1 MGILTQTVAADEHEA
16 ESIGESL
23 DPKSEWSAVERRDI
37 DIPKIATLISV
48 LTGDL
53 YDDAVVLCEPIYIS
67 PAEGAFVLHFSD
79 IARERL
85 AELEEEAIE
94 VIALA
99 IKELEQ
105 LEIEGRLERRLG
117 RSERLREPLNLRR
130 FLREIGGVLQR
141 VLLLEVNTVDPLEHG
156 GDLRQPQRHIVHFVL
171 G

>member
-1 MGILTQTVAADEHEA
+1 MGILTQIVAADEHEA
-16 ESIGESL
+16 EAIGESL

-48 LTGDL
+48 PTGDL

-94 VIALA
+94 VIAL
-99 IKELEQ
+99 ELAATEEYEYAE
-105 LEIEGRLERRLG
+105 LDHAD
-117 RSERLREPLNLRR
+117 
-130 FLREIGGVLQR
+130 
-141 VLLLEVNTVDPLEHG
+141 LLEWLIELAELAQTADSQGQSFFVWMHPL
-156 GDLRQPQRHIVHFVL
+156 RT
-171 G
+171 

>member
-1 MGILTQTVAADEHEA
+1 LGILTQIVAADEHEVEA
-16 ESIGESL
+16 IGESL

-53 YDDAVVLCEPIYIS
+53 YDDSVVLCEPIYIS

-94 VIALA
+94 IVAL
-99 IKELEQ
+99 ELAATEEYEYAEWDHAE
-105 LEIEGRLERRLG
+105 LFDWLIELNELARTAG
-117 RSERLREPLNLRR
+117 SEGQSFFVWMHPLR
-130 FLREIGGVLQR
+130 
-141 VLLLEVNTVDPLEHG
+141 T
-156 GDLRQPQRHIVHFVL
+156 
-171 G
+171 

>member
-1 MGILTQTVAADEHEA
+1 MGILTQIVAADEHEA

-94 VIALA
+94 VIAL
-99 IKELEQ
+99 ELAATEEYEYAE
-105 LEIEGRLERRLG
+105 LDHAD
-117 RSERLREPLNLRR
+117 
-130 FLREIGGVLQR
+130 
-141 VLLLEVNTVDPLEHG
+141 LLEWLIELAELAQTADSQGQSFFVWMHPL
-156 GDLRQPQRHIVHFVL
+156 RT
-171 G
+171 